1 MASKSVTCELSF
13 PARRQL
19 QSAVQTAIDDPSTD
33 AFQLRLRA
41 AVAASL
47 HPAADE
53 SNVLVSLT
61 SADRVL
67 HVTIIGFESGSH
79 TAEPNAV
86 VIDMGSTRFLAN
98 VETRLGSS
106 VVMHVAPVVAMRLT
120 PVPSPPPAL
129 PPTPPTSPPPSVP
142 LTVIANNL
150 GTTTDERLSSEMVWV
165 IIVASIAFLI
175 VVGCATAFYLGKRA
189 AKMKKTTVVQV
200 GRPALRRQITPEEHQ
215 QPAAAAAANP
225 PQDDPTVRMQ
235 DDVRLLELGM
245 AVERS
250 MAQHRQSAG
259 PSTQHPTK
267 ASAAPA
273 QGSSPT
279 ADIAIAL
286 EGVQAAIEDVRESL
300 SPRDGMH
307 TPTSLERRT
316 SMPRSPRDGDKPVE
330 TRIRKMSDLAI

>member
-86 VIDMGSTRFLAN
+86 VIDMGSTRFLAD

-106 VVMHVAPVVAMRLT
+106 VAMHVAPVVAMRLT
-120 PVPSPPPAL
+120 PVPSPPPAS
-129 PPTPPTSPPPSVP
+129 PPMPPTSPPPSDP
-142 LTVIANNL
+142 LTSVIANNL
-150 GTTTDERLSSEMVWV
+150 GTATDDRLSNEMTWM

-175 VVGCATAFYLGKRA
+175 VVGCVTAFCLSKRA
-189 AKMKKTTVVQV
+189 ANKKTTVVQV
-200 GRPALRRQITPEEHQ
+200 GRPALRRQISPEEHY
-215 QPAAAAAANP
+215 QPAAATAATP
-225 PQDDPTVRMQ
+225 PHDNSSARMQ

-250 MAQHRQSAG
+250 MAQHRQPAG

-267 ASAAPA
+267 ASAVPDKAT
-273 QGSSPT
+273 QSSSST
-279 ADIAIAL
+279 ADIALAL
-286 EGVQAAIEDVRESL
+286 DGVQAAIEDVRESL
-300 SPRDGMH
+300 SPH
-307 TPTSLERRT
+307 TPKI
-316 SMPRSPRDGDKPVE
+316 P
-330 TRIRKMSDLAI
+330 TRFHQSDLRFNLSDTDLKDLLYSDQRA